1 MKTCLNKSRTARIVA
16 LTGLLLL
23 SGGGFPSH
31 AQQAPIELIQ
41 RIDRTAVGQF
51 ERAWTLAHGGTVD
64 MELVVLVIRAANG
77 TYTARVQPLSN
88 HHKRGSF
95 RFHSGVAAVFH
106 THPNSCHAQPSRF
119 DRKLADR
126 IRVPIATMTRRGL
139 FVYDPVTRKTAK
151 LMPRLEWLDA
161 ANWGVGGELANTA
174 GAGIAD

>member
-1 MKTCLNKSRTARIVA
+1 MKTCPNPSRPVRIAA

-41 RIDRTAVGQF
+41 RMDAAAVREF
-51 ERAWTLAHGGTVD
+51 ERAGTLAHGGTVD
-64 MELVVLVIRAANG
+64 MEVVVLVVRAANG

-106 THPNSCHAQPSRF
+106 THPNSCHTQPSRS

-139 FVYDPVTRKTAK
+139 FVYDPMTRKTTK

-161 ANWGVGGELANTA
+161 ANWGAGSELTNTD
-174 GAGIAD
+174 GAGVAD